1 MAAGN
6 IADAIHQAQQNQTE
20 TETDTEHPDFWT
32 SQYGTAAGK
41 EHQKHRSDTL
51 REIFS
56 HNLNVFNNVKIIS
69 NFSKRFYN
77 VTVQS
82 LNNWW

>member
-20 TETDTEHPDFWT
+20 TEADTEHPDFWT
-32 SQYGTAAGK
+32 SQYGTSAGK

-56 HNLNVFNNVKIIS
+56 HNLNVLNNVTLLSTKNGTWLKI
-69 NFSKRFYN
+69 K
-77 VTVQS
+77 
-82 LNNWW
+82 